1 MTSVV
6 GRVATVSDWEGGSL
20 EFGVLA
26 AFLRDNIKWLQ
37 ATTDTDIAALLV
49 WSEYKMT

>member
-6 GRVATVSDWEGGSL
+6 GRVATENNWEGGSL
-20 EFGVLA
+20 EFGELA
-26 AFLRDNIKWLQ
+26 AFLRDSIKWLQ

-49 WSEYKMT
+49 WSEYK